1 VQLAPRGPERSG
13 TTEPH
18 LRRGDLGPA
27 VNDLQQRLD
36 RLGHPCAP
44 DPPGSFGPATA
55 AALEAFERSA
65 GLDPDERVGSTTWQA
80 LVEAGYHLGER
91 QLYLRSPMTRGDDV
105 ADLQRRLGALGFDA
119 GRVDGIFGPDTARAL
134 SDFQRNSGLVG
145 DGIFGPDTVAAL
157 ARLGLGRTDAVNV
170 AHVRELER
178 LRETPRGLKGRR
190 AAIGE
195 PGGLGALASAIAH
208 DLRERDVTVAV
219 LEHPDWSA
227 QAREA
232 NAFGADVYLGLR
244 LQFTRGHRVGY
255 FRTTGFE
262 SSGGR
267 RLAELLTVELTS
279 ALACEGFGPC
289 GLRLPVLRETR
300 MPAVLCEAGTP
311 ADVVGAT
318 SHVARAIVD
327 GVQRWAAEPLPSGFS
342 AAQVP

>member
-1 VQLAPRGPERSG
+1 VN
-13 TTEPH
+13 EPH
-18 LRRGDLGPA
+18 LAPGDHGPA
-27 VNDLQQRLD
+27 VHDLQQRLAALD
-36 RLGHPCAP
+36 HAWAP
-44 DPPGSFGPATA
+44 DPPGTFGPATA
-55 AALEAFERSA
+55 AALAAFQQAA
-65 GLDPDERVGSTTWQA
+65 GLDLDERVSSPTWQA
-80 LVEAGYHLGER
+80 LVEAGYRLGER

-134 SDFQRNSGLVG
+134 ADFQRNSGLVG
-145 DGIFGPDTVAAL
+145 DGIFGPDTAAAL
-157 ARLGLGRTDAVNV
+157 ARLGLGRTEAVNV

-178 LRETPRGLKGRR
+178 LRASPPGLEGRR

-195 PGGLGALASAIAH
+195 PGGLGALTSAIAH
-208 DLRERDVTVAV
+208 ELRERDVTVAV

-232 NAFGADVYLGLR
+232 NAFGADVFVGLR
-244 LQFTRGHRVGY
+244 LQFTRGHRVAY

-279 ALACEGFGPC
+279 SLACDGTGPC
-289 GLRLPVLRETR
+289 GLRLPILRETR

-311 ADVVGAT
+311 ADVVRAT
-318 SHVARAIVD
+318 PRLSRAIVD
-327 GVQRWAAEPLPSGFS
+327 GIQTWAAEPVPSGAGAFR
-342 AAQVP
+342 AP